1 MATNKKL
8 NFGLLGKNI
17 DYSFS
22 PGYFAKKFERENLHY
37 CDYRNFDCATVE
49 EVFSTIQRTDLK
61 GLNVT
66 IPYKEKVIPAMDD
79 LSPTA
84 KAIGAVNT
92 IIFTE
97 DGKRIGDNTD
107 AYGFERA
114 LFDQYDGSPQKG
126 LILGTG
132 GASKAVAYVLRKRGI
147 IPQYVSRKAAENVI
161 DYTALTDELIKAHQL
176 IINCTPLGTYPDIDQ
191 APAINYEALSQQHF
205 LFDLV
210 YNPEETRFLQLGK
223 KQGAGTANG
232 SDMLVHQANR
242 SWALW
247 MEQ

>member
-1 MATNKKL
+1 MATNKRL

-22 PGYFAKKFERENLHY
+22 PGYFAEKFEQENLLHCHY
-37 CDYRNFDCATVE
+37 QNFDCATVD

-66 IPYKEKVIPAMDD
+66 IPYKEEVIPAMDQ

-84 KAIGAVNT
+84 AAIGAVNT
-92 IIFTE
+92 IIFTKE
-97 DGKRIGDNTD
+97 GKRIGDNTD

-114 LFDQYDGSPQKG
+114 LFDQYNGKPEKA

-147 IPQYVSRKAAENVI
+147 IPHFVSRKAGKNI
-161 DYTALTDELIKAHQL
+161 LDYAALTTEVILAHEL
-176 IINCTPLGTYPDIDQ
+176 IINCTPLGTFPAVDT
-191 APAINYEALSQQHF
+191 APSINYEALTPKHF

-210 YNPEETRFLQLGK
+210 YNPTETRFLQLGK

-232 SDMLVHQANR
+232 ADMLVHQANR

-247 MEQ
+247 MA

>member
-8 NFGLLGKNI
+8 KFGLLGKSI

-22 PGYFAKKFERENLHY
+22 PGYFAKKFERENLPH

-66 IPYKEKVIPAMDD
+66 IPYKEEVIPAMDQ

-114 LFDQYDGSPQKG
+114 LFDQYDGNPKRA

-132 GASKAVAYVLRKRGI
+132 GASKAVHYVLRKRGI
-147 IPQYVSRKAAENVI
+147 TPQYVSRKAGENAI
-161 DYTALTDELIKAHQL
+161 DYAALTKAVIEEHEL
-176 IINCTPLGTYPDIDQ
+176 IINCTPLGTFPEVDY
-191 APAINYEALSQQHF
+191 APALNYEALTAKHF

-210 YNPEETRFLQLGK
+210 YNPAETLFLKLGK
-223 KQGAGTANG
+223 KQGAGIANG
-232 SDMLVHQANR
+232 ADMLVHQANR
-242 SWALW
+242 SWELW
-247 MEQ
+247 MEE

>member
-22 PGYFAKKFERENLHY
+22 PGYFAKKFERENLPHCNY
-37 CDYRNFDCATVE
+37 SNFDCATVE

-66 IPYKEKVIPAMDD
+66 IPYKEAVIPAMDA
-79 LSPTA
+79 LSPIA
-84 KAIGAVNT
+84 KEIGAVNT
-92 IIFTE
+92 IIFTK

-114 LFDQYDGSPQKG
+114 LFDQYDKTPQKG

-147 IPQYVSRKAAENVI
+147 IPQYVSRKAAENAI
-161 DYTALTDELIKAHQL
+161 DYTALTEDLINAHKL
-176 IINCTPLGTYPDIDQ
+176 IINCTPLGTFPEIDQ
-191 APAINYEALSQQHF
+191 APAINYKAITSEHF

-210 YNPEETRFLQLGK
+210 YNPAQTHFLQLGK

-232 SDMLVHQANR
+232 ADMLVHQANR
-242 SWALW
+242 SWDLW

>member
-1 MATNKKL
+1 MAINKKL

-22 PGYFAKKFERENLHY
+22 PGYFAQKFERESLLY
-37 CDYRNFDCATVE
+37 CNYRNFDCATIE
-49 EVFSTIQRTDLK
+49 EVFSTIQRPDLK

-66 IPYKEKVIPAMDD
+66 IPYKEAVVAAMDQ

-92 IIFTE
+92 ILFTV

-114 LFDQYDGSPQKG
+114 LFDQYNGKPKKA

-132 GASKAVAYVLRKRGI
+132 GASKAVAYVLRKRCI
-147 IPQYVSRKAAENVI
+147 TPQYVSRKSGENTI
-161 DYTALTDELIKAHQL
+161 DYAALTKAVIEEHEL
-176 IINCTPLGTYPDIDQ
+176 IINCTPLGTFPDVNS
-191 APAINYEALSQQHF
+191 APAINYEALTSKHF

-210 YNPEETRFLQLGK
+210 YNPAETRFLQLGK

-232 SDMLVHQANR
+232 ADMLIHQANR

-247 MEQ
+247 MEE

>member
-22 PGYFAKKFERENLHY
+22 PGYFAKKFEREKLPH

-66 IPYKEKVIPAMDD
+66 IPYKEAVIPAMDA

-92 IIFTE
+92 ILFTE

-114 LFDQYDGSPQKG
+114 LFDQYNGSPKKG

-132 GASKAVAYVLRKRGI
+132 GASKAVDYVLRKRGI
-147 IPQYVSRKAAENVI
+147 IPQYVSRKATKNAI
-161 DYTALTDELIKAHQL
+161 DYTALTDELIEAHQL
-176 IINCTPLGTYPDIDQ
+176 IINCTPLGTFPDIGQ
-191 APAINYEALSQQHF
+191 APAINYKALGSQHF

-210 YNPEETRFLQLGK
+210 YNPAETRFLKLGK
-223 KQGAGTANG
+223 EQGAGTANG
-232 SDMLVHQANR
+232 ADMLVHQANR

>member
-1 MATNKKL
+1 MARNKKL

-17 DYSFS
+17 HYSFS
-22 PGYFAKKFERENLHY
+22 PGYFAKKFEQENLYH

-66 IPYKEKVIPAMDD
+66 IPYKEAVIPAMDA

-84 KAIGAVNT
+84 TAIGAVNT
-92 IIFTE
+92 ILFTK

-114 LFDQYDGSPQKG
+114 LFDQYDGNPQKA

-132 GASKAVAYVLRKRGI
+132 GASKAVAYVLRKSGI
-147 IPQYVSRKAAENVI
+147 NAQYVSRKATGNAI
-161 DYTALTDELIKAHQL
+161 DYSALTEEQIKAHQL
-176 IINCTPLGTYPDIDQ
+176 IINCTPLGTFPDIEK
-191 APAINYEALSQQHF
+191 APPIDYDALDEQHF

-210 YNPEETRFLQLGK
+210 YNPAETRFLQLGK
-223 KQGAGTANG
+223 EQGAGTANG

>member
-22 PGYFAKKFERENLHY
+22 PGYFAKKFERENLQY

>member
-176 IINCTPLGTYPDIDQ
+176 IIKCTPLGTYPDIDQ

>member
-22 PGYFAKKFERENLHY
+22 PGYFAKKFEQENLYH
-37 CDYRNFDCATVE
+37 CDYRNFDCATIE

-66 IPYKEKVIPAMDD
+66 IPYKEVVIPAMDA

-84 KAIGAVNT
+84 TAIGAINT
-92 IIFTE
+92 ILFTK

-114 LFDQYDGSPQKG
+114 LFDQYDGNPQKA

-147 IPQYVSRKAAENVI
+147 TPQYISRKATENAV
-161 DYTALTDELIKAHQL
+161 DYTALTDELIEAHQL
-176 IINCTPLGTYPDIDQ
+176 IINCTPLGTFPDIDQ
-191 APAINYEALSQQHF
+191 APPINYKALGEQHF

-210 YNPEETRFLQLGK
+210 YNPAETRFLQLGK

-232 SDMLVHQANR
+232 ADMLVHQANR

>member
-1 MATNKKL
+1 MVKNKKL

-22 PGYFAKKFERENLHY
+22 PGYFAKKFEQENLNY
-37 CDYRNFDCATVE
+37 CDYHNFDCATIE
-49 EVFSTIQRTDLK
+49 EVFSTIKRKDIK

-66 IPYKEKVIPAMDD
+66 IPYKEAVIPAMDA
-79 LSPTA
+79 LSPSAT
-84 KAIGAVNT
+84 AIGAVNT
-92 IIFTE
+92 ILFTK

-114 LFDQYDGSPQKG
+114 LIDQYDGNPQKA

-147 IPQYVSRKAAENVI
+147 IPQYVSRKATENAI
-161 DYTALTDELIKAHQL
+161 DYAALTNEHIEAHQL
-176 IINCTPLGTYPDIDQ
+176 IINCTPLGTFPDIDQ
-191 APAINYEALSQQHF
+191 APPINYNALDKQHF

-210 YNPEETRFLQLGK
+210 YNPVETRFLKLGK

>member
-1 MATNKKL
+1 MANNKKL

-22 PGYFAKKFERENLHY
+22 PGYFAEKFERENLLHCHY
-37 CDYRNFDCATVE
+37 QNFDCATVD

-66 IPYKEKVIPAMDD
+66 IPYKEEVIPAMDQ

-84 KAIGAVNT
+84 AAIGAVNT
-92 IIFTE
+92 IVFTQK
-97 DGKRIGDNTD
+97 GKRIGDNTD

-114 LFDQYDGSPQKG
+114 LFDQYNGKPEKA

-132 GASKAVAYVLRKRGI
+132 GASKAVAYVLRNRGI
-147 IPQYVSRKAAENVI
+147 IPQFVSRKAGENTL
-161 DYTALTDELIKAHQL
+161 DYAALTTEVILAHEL
-176 IINCTPLGTYPDIDQ
+176 IINCTPLGTFPAVDT
-191 APAINYEALSQQHF
+191 APSINYEALTPKHF

-232 SDMLVHQANR
+232 ADMLVHQANR

-247 MEQ
+247 MA

>member
-1 MATNKKL
+1 MATKKL

-22 PGYFAKKFERENLHY
+22 PGYFSEKFARENLLH
-37 CDYRNFDCATVE
+37 CNYRNFDCATVE
-49 EVFSTIQRTDLK
+49 TLFATIERDDIK

-66 IPYKEKVIPAMDD
+66 IPYKETVIKAMDR

-84 KAIGAVNT
+84 EAIGAVNT
-92 IIFTE
+92 IIYSANGE
-97 DGKRIGDNTD
+97 RIGDNTD

-114 LFDQYDGSPQKG
+114 LFDQYDGQPKKA

-147 IPQYVSRKAAENVI
+147 EPQFVSRKAGGNSI
-161 DYTALTDELIKAHQL
+161 DYMALTPEIMAAHHL
-176 IINCTPLGTYPDIDQ
+176 IINCTPLGTFPEIDQ
-191 APAINYEALSQQHF
+191 APAINYQTLGPQHF

-210 YNPEETRFLQLGK
+210 YNPTETRFLQLGK

-232 SDMLVHQANR
+232 ADMLIHQANR

>member
-1 MATNKKL
+1 MATSKKL

-22 PGYFAKKFERENLHY
+22 PGYFAEKFKREKLAHCSY
-37 CDYRNFDCATVE
+37 QNFDCATAE
-49 EVFSTIQRTDLK
+49 AVFDRIKSPDLK

-66 IPYKEKVIPAMDD
+66 IPYKEVVLPAMDE

-84 KAIGAVNT
+84 AAIGAVNT
-92 IIFTE
+92 IIFTA

-114 LFDQYDGSPQKG
+114 LFDQYKDQPKKA

-147 IPQYVSRKAAENVI
+147 HPQYVSRKANEFCLDYAALSPAVI
-161 DYTALTDELIKAHQL
+161 AAHEL
-176 IINCTPLGTYPDIDQ
+176 IINCTPLGTFPDVTT
-191 APAINYEALSQQHF
+191 APDLDYSALTPKHF

-210 YNPEETRFLQLGK
+210 YNPAETRFLQLGK
-223 KQGAGTANG
+223 KQGAGIANG
-232 SDMLVHQANR
+232 ADMLVHQANR
-242 SWALW
+242 SWELW
-247 MEQ
+247 MGK

>member
-1 MATNKKL
+1 MARNKKL

-17 DYSFS
+17 HYSFS
-22 PGYFAKKFERENLHY
+22 PGYFAKKFEQENLYH

-66 IPYKEKVIPAMDD
+66 IPYKEAVIPAMDA
-79 LSPTA
+79 LSPSAT
-84 KAIGAVNT
+84 AIGAVNT
-92 IIFTE
+92 ILFTK

-114 LFDQYDGSPQKG
+114 LIDQYDGNPQKA

-147 IPQYVSRKAAENVI
+147 IPQYVSRKATENTI
-161 DYTALTDELIKAHQL
+161 DYAALTNEHIEAHQL
-176 IINCTPLGTYPDIDQ
+176 IIN
-191 APAINYEALSQQHF
+191 
-205 LFDLV
+205 
-210 YNPEETRFLQLGK
+210 
-223 KQGAGTANG
+223 
-232 SDMLVHQANR
+232 
-242 SWALW
+242 
-247 MEQ
+247 

>member
-22 PGYFAKKFERENLHY
+22 PGYFTKKFEQENLPH
-37 CDYRNFDCATVE
+37 CSYRNFDCATVE
-49 EVFSTIQRTDLK
+49 EVLSTIQRKDLK

-66 IPYKEKVIPAMDD
+66 IPYKEAVIPAMDT

-84 KAIGAVNT
+84 SAIGAVNT
-92 IIFTE
+92 LLFTE

-114 LFDQYDGSPQKG
+114 LFNQYNGRPQKA

-147 IPQYVSRKAAENVI
+147 IPQYVSRKATENAI
-161 DYTALTDELIKAHQL
+161 DYTALTDELINAHQL
-176 IINCTPLGTYPDIDQ
+176 INL
-191 APAINYEALSQQHF
+191 
-205 LFDLV
+205 
-210 YNPEETRFLQLGK
+210 
-223 KQGAGTANG
+223 
-232 SDMLVHQANR
+232 R
-242 SWALW
+242 SVFTI
-247 MEQ
+247 

>member
-1 MATNKKL
+1 
-8 NFGLLGKNI
+8 
-17 DYSFS
+17 
-22 PGYFAKKFERENLHY
+22 
-37 CDYRNFDCATVE
+37 
-49 EVFSTIQRTDLK
+49 
-61 GLNVT
+61 
-66 IPYKEKVIPAMDD
+66 MDQ

-84 KAIGAVNT
+84 AAIGAVNT
-92 IIFTE
+92 IVFTQE
-97 DGKRIGDNTD
+97 GKRIGDNTD

-114 LFDQYDGSPQKG
+114 LFDQYNGKPEKA

-147 IPQYVSRKAAENVI
+147 IPQFVSRKAGENTL
-161 DYTALTDELIKAHQL
+161 DYAALTTEVILAHEL
-176 IINCTPLGTYPDIDQ
+176 IINCTPLGTFPAVDT
-191 APAINYEALSQQHF
+191 APSINYEALTPKHF

-232 SDMLVHQANR
+232 ADMLVHQANR

-247 MEQ
+247 MA

>member
-22 PGYFAKKFERENLHY
+22 PGYFTKKFERENLPH
-37 CDYRNFDCATVE
+37 CSYRNFDCATVE
-49 EVFSTIQRTDLK
+49 EVLSTIQRKDLK

-66 IPYKEKVIPAMDD
+66 IPYKEAVIPAMDT

-84 KAIGAVNT
+84 SAIGAVNT
-92 IIFTE
+92 ILFTE

-114 LFDQYDGSPQKG
+114 LFDQYKGRPQKA

-147 IPQYVSRKAAENVI
+147 IPQYVSRKATENAI
-161 DYTALTDELIKAHQL
+161 DYTALTDELINAHQL
-176 IINCTPLGTYPDIDQ
+176 IINCTPLGTFPDIEQ
-191 APAINYEALSQQHF
+191 APPINYEAISEQHF

-210 YNPEETRFLQLGK
+210 YNPAETRFLQLGK

>member
-8 NFGLLGKNI
+8 KFGLLGKNI

-22 PGYFAKKFERENLHY
+22 PGYFAKKFERENLPH
-37 CDYRNFDCATVE
+37 CNYRNFDCATVE
-49 EVFSTIQRTDLK
+49 EVFATIKRTDLK

-66 IPYKEKVIPAMDD
+66 IPYKEEVIPAMDT

-114 LFDQYDGSPQKG
+114 LFDQYDGKPKKA

-132 GASKAVAYVLRKRGI
+132 GASKAVHYVLRKRGI
-147 IPQYVSRKAAENVI
+147 IPQYVSRKAGENAI
-161 DYTALTDELIKAHQL
+161 DYGALSDELIATHEL
-176 IINCTPLGTYPDIDQ
+176 IINCTPLGTFPDVDS
-191 APAINYEALSQQHF
+191 APAINYDALTSKHF

-210 YNPEETRFLQLGK
+210 YNPAETLFLKLGK
-223 KQGAGTANG
+223 KQGAGIANG
-232 SDMLVHQANR
+232 SAMLVHQADR
-242 SWALW
+242 SWELW
-247 MEQ
+247 MEE

>member
-1 MATNKKL
+1 MITR
-8 NFGLLGKNI
+8 FP
-17 DYSFS
+17 

>member
-1 MATNKKL
+1 MVKNKKL

-22 PGYFAKKFERENLHY
+22 PGYFAKKFEQENLNY
-37 CDYRNFDCATVE
+37 CDYHNFDCATIE
-49 EVFSTIQRTDLK
+49 EVFSTIKRKDIK

-66 IPYKEKVIPAMDD
+66 IPYKEAVIPAMDA
-79 LSPTA
+79 LSPSAT
-84 KAIGAVNT
+84 AIGAVNT
-92 IIFTE
+92 ILFTK

-114 LFDQYDGSPQKG
+114 LIDQYDGNPQKA

-147 IPQYVSRKAAENVI
+147 IPQYVSRKATENAI
-161 DYTALTDELIKAHQL
+161 DYAALTNEHIEAHQL
-176 IINCTPLGTYPDIDQ
+176 IINCTPLGTFPDIDQ
-191 APAINYEALSQQHF
+191 APPINYNALDKQHF

-210 YNPEETRFLQLGK
+210 YNPEETRFLKLGK

>member
-147 IPQYVSRKAAENVI
+147 IPQYVSRKAAEDVI

-191 APAINYEALSQQHF
+191 APAINYEALSQHHF